1 MGDQQWYLFCS
12 IVIIESLLHAA
23 ARYIIQ
29 YFNLASCIAIY
40 IVHKD
45 VNMMMYNR
53 LIRLPHNAIH
63 SPNII
68 IYREDCRLGLYDEDY
83 GD

>member
-1 MGDQQWYLFCS
+1 M
-12 IVIIESLLHAA
+12 
-23 ARYIIQ
+23 
-29 YFNLASCIAIY
+29 
-40 IVHKD
+40 HKD
-45 VNMMMYNR
+45 VNMMLYNR

-83 GD
+83 GDQPYSANFTNLIYQL